1 MAATRKTIST
11 VVTMAALTLSVSLR
25 FLHYSEV
32 AYPSKPQMPSSP
44 TATPVPVPATRGS
57 GGSKCSMDALKLGV
71 CADVLGLGG
80 ELTNLL
86 AGSRSTA
93 SKTKKPCCELI
104 AGLVDLDAAV
114 CLCTA
119 IKSNVLGVVDLS
131 LPLQL
136 GLLVNHCGK
145 KLPAGFQCPN

>member
-1 MAATRKTIST
+1 
-11 VVTMAALTLSVSLR
+11 MAALTLTASLL
-25 FLHYSEV
+25 FLAGSSE
-32 AYPSKPQMPSSP
+32 AACPSKPQTPSSL

-57 GGSKCSMDALKLGV
+57 GGSKCSVDALKLGV
-71 CADVLGLGG
+71 CAYVLGLGG

-119 IKSNVLGVVDLS
+119 IKANRRRRPQPAPPARPPRQ
-131 LPLQL
+131 PLQQEAP
-136 GLLVNHCGK
+136 VW
-145 KLPAGFQCPN
+145 LPVP